1 MLKKISAGI
10 LAAFLLL
17 AGVMAFNALR
27 FESLQLDSVPEPQA
41 FSFDE
46 QASIERFS
54 QSLTFRTVSTE
65 RGIVETDEFRAFH
78 EFLQESYPALFGE
91 IEPERVNDWT
101 LLFTWP
107 GSDPTLKPVLLMA
120 HQDVVPAESPDEWE
134 YPPFEGTVADGI
146 VRGRG
151 AIDNKSGMMGILEAV
166 EVLITEGFEPE
177 RTIYL
182 MFGHDEEIGGMD
194 GARVV
199 AEQMAKEG
207 IELEI
212 VLDEGGYI
220 VEDELPLDRPVAV
233 IGTSEKGYVSLELVT
248 RTRGGHSSMPPRQTA
263 VGILAS
269 AVHKLQNNP
278 FPASISGPADDMFA
292 YIGPEMSFG
301 EKMITGN
308 MWLTEPLVIRIFE
321 RNPSSD
327 AMLRTTIAPTMMR
340 GSEKDNI
347 LPAEAEVVINFRV
360 LPGESVDQ
368 VIEYV
373 ERTIDDERVEIRVHR
388 DLAVEPSPISDAY
401 GNQFLTIHKTIRQ
414 IYPEVYVAP
423 FLMVAATDSRHFTPV
438 SDHVFR
444 FLPAHLNETEAVSFH
459 AIDEQ
464 LRTEIYIKMIRFYR
478 QLIVNTAIDFSG
490 EMQN

>member
-1 MLKKISAGI
+1 MVKKISAAVLMVI
-10 LAAFLLL
+10 LIL

-27 FESLQLDSVPEPQA
+27 FESLQLVDVPDPQV
-41 FSFDE
+41 FSIDE
-46 QASIERFS
+46 EAAIERFA

-65 RGIVETDEFRAFH
+65 RGLVETEEFMAFH
-78 EFLQESYPALFGE
+78 EFLEESYPGLFGE
-91 IEPERVNDWT
+91 IAPEKVNEWT

-107 GSDPTLKPVLLMA
+107 GSDPSLKPVLLMA
-120 HQDVVPAESPDEWE
+120 HQDVVPAETPEEWE
-134 YPPFEGTVADGI
+134 YPPFEGVVADGV

-151 AIDNKSGMMGILEAV
+151 AIDNKSGIMGILEAV
-166 EVLITEGFEPE
+166 DALISEGFEPE

-199 AEQMAKEG
+199 AEQMTEGG
-207 IELEI
+207 IEFEF

-263 VGILAS
+263 VGVLAS
-269 AVHKLQNNP
+269 AVHKLQNSP
-278 FPASISGPADDMFA
+278 FPASVSGPTEDMFA
-292 YIGPEMSFG
+292 YIGPEMSFA
-301 EKMITGN
+301 EKMIVGN
-308 MWLTEPLVIRIFE
+308 MWLTEPLVTRIFE

-327 AMLRTTIAPTMMR
+327 AMLRTTIAPTMMS

-360 LPGESVDQ
+360 LPGESVNE
-368 VIEYV
+368 VVEYV
-373 ERTIDDERVEIRVHR
+373 ERTIDDDRIEIRVHR
-388 DLAVEPSPISDAY
+388 DLAVEPSPVSDAF
-401 GNQFLTIHKTIRQ
+401 GEQFRTIHTTIRQ
-414 IYPEVYVAP
+414 IYPNVHVAP
-423 FLMVAATDSRHFTPV
+423 FLMVAATDSRHFTTV
-438 SDHVFR
+438 SEHVFR
-444 FLPAHLNETEAVSFH
+444 FLPAHLNETEAASFH

-464 LRTEIYIKMIRFYR
+464 LRTESYILMIRFYR
-478 QLIVNTAIDFSG
+478 QLILNSAG
-490 EMQN
+490 